1 LKILLGEAGKGHK
14 IAFQILNIGRYKL
27 GNGVLGGA
35 KRAIGVAVKY
45 ANERQQFK
53 TPIAQFGAIKGK
65 LGEMA
70 IRAWTAESASYRLC
84 DLILKKNTN

>member
-1 LKILLGEAGKGHK
+1 
-14 IAFQILNIGRYKL
+14 LNIGRYKL

-53 TPIAQFGAIKGK
+53 TPIAQFGASGPKINSVK
-65 LGEMA
+65 
-70 IRAWTAESASYRLC
+70 ASTGNHKVVYFGFAFEQLN
-84 DLILKKNTN
+84 DVTVADTL